1 LTHTIVIISTLDPDL
16 QDSRIV
22 ELAFDSLPFYVNNPK
37 QLRRK
42 CSQLINLIS
51 NQVEIEQENVRKMSN
66 SWSNIKEFDLSKGE
80 PIEPWLTKLRYH
92 LIVENITVPVRQV
105 ASSRAKVPEEIDKYL
120 NNFEARDLD
129 TFEKVYDI
137 LVQTYDD
144 STSKQAA
151 QAQLR
156 AFRLNIKEE
165 KFYDIIQLK
174 LIEIII
180 YNLKII
186 VFNGDCDTFKN
197 IEMFLK
203 AQQSFALS
211 YSDTNLPGIIEEFLK
226 VIKSGIS
233 INDNNNDYIKLQMYA
248 NEVDINSHT
257 DEYSECLHV
266 CLIINNSFEE
276 MSKKDSIFTWT
287 VLPTHGVKQLGKL
300 GNILDCRIC
309 FILLSSFLNCKTVDD
324 LDLVDKYLCEYT
336 LKLSHGRY
344 DFCKK
349 LHYIFHY
356 LRIIAWNNNSFVG
369 LSTYCYE
376 R

>member
-1 LTHTIVIISTLDPDL
+1 MLLDPDL

-165 KFYDIIQLK
+165 KFYDSCM
-174 LIEIII
+174 E
-180 YNLKII
+180 
-186 VFNGDCDTFKN
+186 
-197 IEMFLK
+197 
-203 AQQSFALS
+203 
-211 YSDTNLPGIIEEFLK
+211 
-226 VIKSGIS
+226 
-233 INDNNNDYIKLQMYA
+233 
-248 NEVDINSHT
+248 
-257 DEYSECLHV
+257 
-266 CLIINNSFEE
+266 
-276 MSKKDSIFTWT
+276 
-287 VLPTHGVKQLGKL
+287 L
-300 GNILDCRIC
+300 GNLIT
-309 FILLSSFLNCKTVDD
+309 LLKS
-324 LDLVDKYLCEYT
+324 
-336 LKLSHGRY
+336 
-344 DFCKK
+344 
-349 LHYIFHY
+349 
-356 LRIIAWNNNSFVG
+356 
-369 LSTYCYE
+369 
-376 R
+376 